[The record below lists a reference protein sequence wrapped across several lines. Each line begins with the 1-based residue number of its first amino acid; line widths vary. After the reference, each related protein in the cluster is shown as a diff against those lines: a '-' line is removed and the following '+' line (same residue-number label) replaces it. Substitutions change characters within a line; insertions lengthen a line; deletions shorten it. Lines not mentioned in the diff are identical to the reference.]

1 MLTEYVQAALKKA
14 KYEIL
19 QDDDSYYGE
28 IPGFKGVYANAAT
41 LEECRNE
48 LREVLEDWILLSI
61 SRHLPLPIVDGIELK
76 MMYRQFRS
84 IPGRPKLIAGELH
97 TSDDFDLCYQCGFDY
112 FKGLF
117 VSSRK
122 NWQPAKML
130 TSTET
135 SKRPGLPTL
144 SPGWGEVWSGGR
156 H

>member
-76 MMYRQFRS
+76 T
-84 IPGRPKLIAGELH
+84 K
-97 TSDDFDLCYQCGFDY
+97 
-112 FKGLF
+112 
-117 VSSRK
+117 
-122 NWQPAKML
+122 
-130 TSTET
+130 ET
-135 SKRPGLPTL
+135 
-144 SPGWGEVWSGGR
+144 V
-156 H
+156 